1 MRPGGPIPNAPILV
15 RKLLFITCVSLTC
28 ALQRVSATDF
38 FETRIRPV
46 LYDQCVQC
54 HGPEK
59 QKGGLR
65 LDSREALLTGGESG
79 PAVVVGKPGESL
91 LLKAVGQEDKD
102 LQMPPLKAGPKL
114 EAAVIADMATWV
126 REGLDWP
133 QGGGAVAIAK
143 DAFNLES
150 RKQRLPWI
158 WQTPQRQTVP
168 DEDAE
173 NDVDRFVIAKL
184 AEKGLKPSPAA
195 EDRTWLRRVYFAITG
210 FPPRREEMQA
220 FLRDQSAGRR
230 ERLVDALLASPHFGE
245 RWARHWL
252 DLVRY
257 AETRGHESDFL
268 IANAWQYRDYV
279 IRAFNADVPYDRFV
293 AEHIAG
299 DLRPARIDPESG
311 ANESVLATGWAFL
324 GEEVHSPVDIRQDEC
339 ERVDNKV
346 DVLSKTFLGLTVAC
360 ARCHDHKFDAI
371 TQKDYYALSGFVLS
385 SPFRQVRFQTMEA
398 HARANVQLAELRKQ
412 HSPRIAA
419 AYAEAAGS
427 RLEHLTSR
435 WMEVRRALLREVA
448 PASNQDPGEIASL
461 AREMKRAQA
470 DDGHPLHFFSRIL
483 HDPQSADPAG
493 LQRLIDEFPAPMVL
507 PAEVRVIAD
516 YTKADATPWKSDGP
530 GFGTHAL
537 KVGEIV
543 LGIREQAIARVMSH
557 GAAVR
562 DAFWKSLSLSPGTEM
577 DSGAIAAESRAGKT
591 LLTPTVVLGEGR
603 LQLLLRGK
611 AQIYAAVNSHIM
623 VTGPLHGR
631 LMSSH
636 DTGDSLRWIT
646 LDLSA
651 YAGHRV
657 HLEISPAEDSNL
669 EVVMIVE
676 APNPPTWRPM
686 VPWKPGR
693 AVENLS
699 ELTKALQADLQA
711 AMEALATGKLAD
723 QPLAASLADWVIQ
736 NSSLLNVDASLPRK
750 AAADY
755 FQAQEDLAKTI
766 RWDSPTAV
774 SWADGTGVDEKVLI
788 RGKYAKPGA
797 VAPRGLPE
805 ALGQPPI
812 TTTASS
818 GRAELARQM
827 TDHANPLVARV
838 MVNRI
843 WHHLFG
849 RGIVATV
856 DNFGFLGERPSHPEL
871 LDHLAWQ
878 FVHEDGWSIKRMIR
892 RLVLSRTYAQ
902 SSHEGDGRATELDP
916 SNILLHR
923 MPVQRLEGEAIR
935 DAVLIV
941 SGRFNPKACG
951 PPVPVHLTDF
961 IIGRGRPDSGPL
973 DGDGRRSI
981 YTSVRRNFL
990 PTMMLA
996 FDFPTPF
1003 STNGRRN
1010 ITNVPA
1016 QSLVMM
1022 NDPFIRE
1029 QATVW
1034 AERLLGET
1042 PGASAEQRMDW
1053 LFETSLTRLPTAE
1066 EKQLM
1071 LDSLGEIQAVHP
1083 GEPEKIGWQE
1093 ICHALLNSNDFIYL
1107 K

>member
-1 MRPGGPIPNAPILV
+1 M
-15 RKLLFITCVSLTC
+15 LF
-28 ALQRVSATDF
+28 
-38 FETRIRPV
+38 E
-46 LYDQCVQC
+46 QCVQC

-65 LDSREALLTGGESG
+65 VDSREALLKGGESG
-79 PAVVVGKPGESL
+79 VAVVVGNPGESL
-91 LLKAVGQEDKD
+91 LLKAVRQEDQD
-102 LQMPPLKAGPKL
+102 LQMPPLKVGPKL
-114 EAAVIADMATWV
+114 EEAVIADLETWV
-126 REGLDWP
+126 RVGLDWP
-133 QGGGAVAIAK
+133 QGGGVVATVK
-143 DAFNLES
+143 EVFNLES

-158 WQTPQRQTVP
+158 WQTPQRQKVP
-168 DEDAE
+168 EGEAD
-173 NDVDRFVIAKL
+173 NDVDRFIIASL
-184 AEKGLKPSPAA
+184 SENGLNQSPAA
-195 EDRTWLRRVYFAITG
+195 EELTWLRRVYFAIVG
-210 FPPRREEMQA
+210 LPPRREELQA
-220 FLRDQSAGRR
+220 FLEDHSEGRR
-230 ERLVDALLASPHFGE
+230 ERIVDTLLASPHFGE

-279 IRAFNADVPYDRFV
+279 IRALNADVPYDRFV
-293 AEHIAG
+293 SEHLAG
-299 DLRPARIDPESG
+299 DLLPARINAENG

-346 DVLSKTFLGLTVAC
+346 DVLSKTFLGLTVDC

-371 TQKDYYALSGFVLS
+371 AQKDYYALSGFVLG
-385 SPFRQVRFQTMEA
+385 SPFRQVRFQTMES
-398 HARANVQLAELRKQ
+398 HARAVLQLAELRKQ
-412 HSPRIAA
+412 HAPQIAA
-419 AYAEAAGS
+419 AYATAAGPC
-427 RLEHLTSR
+427 LEKLTAK
-435 WMEVRRALLREVA
+435 WMAVRRVLLKEGV
-448 PASNQDPGEIASL
+448 PASNQDAGEFAAL

-470 DDGHPLHFFSRIL
+470 DDVHPLHFFSRML
-483 HDPQSADPAG
+483 HDSQSDDPVK
-493 LQRLIDEFPAPMVL
+493 LQEMLKQFPAEGAL
-507 PAEVRVIAD
+507 PPTVRVIAD
-516 YTKADATPWKSDGP
+516 FTKAGATPWKSDGP
-530 GFGTHAL
+530 GFGDHAL
-537 KVGEIV
+537 GVGEIV
-543 LGIREQAIARVMSH
+543 FGNMEKPIARVISE

-562 DAFWKSLSLSPGTEM
+562 DAFWKPLSLTLGTEM
-577 DSGAIAAESRAGKT
+577 DSGAIAAASRAGKT
-591 LLTPTVVLGEGR
+591 LLTPKVVLGEGR

-611 AQIYAAVNSHIM
+611 AQVYAAVDSHIM
-623 VTGPLHGR
+623 VEGPLHGR
-631 LMSSH
+631 LMLKF
-636 DTGDSLRWIT
+636 DTGEQLRWVT
-646 LDLSA
+646 CDLAA

-657 HLEISPAEDSNL
+657 HLEISPIEDANL
-669 EVVMIVE
+669 DVLMIVE
-676 APNPPTWRPM
+676 APNPPAWKP
-686 VPWKPGR
+686 VAPWKPR
-693 AVENLS
+693 QPVENLPALA
-699 ELTKALQADLQA
+699 EALQADFQA
-711 AMEALATGKLAD
+711 SMEELASGKLAGH
-723 QPLAASLADWVIQ
+723 PVLASLVDWVIQ
-736 NSSLLNVDASLPRK
+736 NSAMLSADLSLPKK

-755 FQAQEDLAKTI
+755 FQEREDLAKTI

-774 SWADGTGVDEKVLI
+774 SWADGTGVDENVLI

-805 ALGQPPI
+805 ALGLPHI
-812 TTTASS
+812 TTTDSS

-827 TDHANPLVARV
+827 IDPNNPLVARV

-856 DNFGFLGERPSHPEL
+856 DNFGYLGERPSHPEL

-892 RLVLSRTYAQ
+892 RLVLTRTYSQ
-902 SSHEGDGRATELDP
+902 SSHEADPRAIELDP
-916 SNILLHR
+916 SNVLLHR

-935 DAVLIV
+935 DAVLMV
-941 SGRFNPKACG
+941 SGRFNPKAFG
-951 PPVPVHLTDF
+951 APVPVHLTDF
-961 IIGRGRPDSGPL
+961 IIGRGRPESGPL

-1022 NDPFIRE
+1022 NDPFMRE

-1034 AERLLGET
+1034 AERLLSET

-1053 LFETSLTRLPTAE
+1053 LFETSLTRLPTTE

-1071 LDSLGEIQAVHP
+1071 LESLGEIQTTHA
-1083 GEPEKIGWQE
+1083 GEPEKVGWQE
-1093 ICHALLNSNDFIYL
+1093 ICHALLNTNDFIYL

>member
-1 MRPGGPIPNAPILV
+1 M
-15 RKLLFITCVSLTC
+15 
-28 ALQRVSATDF
+28 VSATDF

-46 LYDQCVQC
+46 LFDQCVQC

-65 LDSREALLTGGESG
+65 LDSREALLKGGESG
-79 PAVVVGKPGESL
+79 PAVVVGNPWESL

-102 LQMPPLKAGPKL
+102 LQMPPSKAGPKL
-114 EAAVIADMATWV
+114 AAAVIADLTTWV

-133 QGGGAVAIAK
+133 QGGGAVATVK
-143 DAFNLES
+143 EAFHLES

-158 WQTPQRQTVP
+158 WQTPQRKTVP
-168 DEDAE
+168 DGDAE
-173 NDVDRFVIAKL
+173 NDVDRFVTAKL
-184 AEKGLKPSPAA
+184 AEKGLKQAPAA
-195 EDRTWLRRVYFAITG
+195 EDLIWLRRVYFAITG
-210 FPPRREEMQA
+210 LPPRREEMQA
-220 FLRDQSAGRR
+220 FLDDHSAGRR
-230 ERLVDALLASPHFGE
+230 ERLVDKLLASPHFGE

-299 DLRPARIDPESG
+299 DLLPARIDAESG

-371 TQKDYYALSGFVLS
+371 AQKDYYALSGFVLS

-398 HARANVQLAELRKQ
+398 HARAAVTLAGLRRQ
-412 HSPRIAA
+412 HAPRIAA
-419 AYAEAAGS
+419 AYAEAAGAG
-427 RLEHLTSR
+427 LEKLTSK
-435 WMEVRRALLREVA
+435 WMAVRSVLLKEEV
-448 PASNQDPGEIASL
+448 PASNGGAGEIAGL
-461 AREMKRAQA
+461 AREMTRAQA
-470 DDGHPLHFFSRIL
+470 DEGHPLHFFSRIL
-483 HDPQSADPAG
+483 HDPKSADPARLQG
-493 LQRLIDEFPAPMVL
+493 LLNEFPKQTGL
-507 PAEVRVIAD
+507 PPDARVIAD
-516 YTKADATPWKSDGP
+516 YTKAGATPWKSDGP
-530 GFGTHAL
+530 GFGDHAL
-537 KVGEIV
+537 GLGEV
-543 LGIREQAIARVMSH
+543 VPGTREQPIARVMSH
-557 GAAVR
+557 AAAAR
-562 DAFWKSLSLSPGTEM
+562 DAFWKPLSLSPGTEM
-577 DSGAIAAESRAGKT
+577 DSGAIAAEARAGKT

-611 AQIYAAVNSHIM
+611 AQVYAAVDSHIM

-631 LMSSH
+631 LMSRH

-657 HLEISPAEDSNL
+657 HLEISPVEDSGL
-669 EVVMIVE
+669 EVVMVAE
-676 APNPPTWRPM
+676 APNPPTWKPVVAWR
-686 VPWKPGR
+686 PGR

-699 ELTKALQADLQA
+699 ELTKVLQTDLQA

-723 QPLAASLADWVIQ
+723 QPMAASLADWVIQ
-736 NSSLLNVDASLPRK
+736 NCSLLNADPSLPRN

-755 FQAQEDLAKTI
+755 FQAQEDLARTI

-774 SWADGTGVDEKVLI
+774 SWTDGTGVDEKVLI
-788 RGKYAKPGA
+788 RGKYAKPGE

-805 ALGQPPI
+805 ALGQPRI
-812 TTTASS
+812 TTTESS

-827 TDHANPLVARV
+827 TDPANPLVARV

-856 DNFGFLGERPSHPEL
+856 DNFGYLGERPSHPEL

-902 SSHEGDGRATELDP
+902 SSREGDPRATELDP

-935 DAVLIV
+935 DAVLMV
-941 SGRFNPKACG
+941 SGRFNPKSFGA
-951 PPVPVHLTDF
+951 PVPVHLTDF

-973 DGDGRRSI
+973 DGDGRRSL

-1034 AERLLGET
+1034 AERLLGEM
-1042 PGASAEQRMDW
+1042 PGSSAEQRMEW
-1053 LFETSLTRLPTAE
+1053 LFETFLTRLPAAE

-1071 LDSLGEIQAVHP
+1071 LDSLGEIQAAHP
-1083 GEPEKIGWQE
+1083 GEPEKIAWQE
-1093 ICHALLNSNDFIYL
+1093 ICHALLNTNDFIYL